1 MDRGELTAI
10 FTIRSWDGKEWKMAV
25 EIPREAGSFGER
37 YVDDTTFEA
46 SLYAM
51 VGAGAVAQNMT
62 ANLVK
67 EKRLRRDMLR
77 TICVNLGN
85 SLADHLENKEEWDI
99 FADEIAEMQ
108 KAPAVGTARAPY

>member
-1 MDRGELTAI
+1 MSAELTAI
-10 FTIRSWDGKEWKMAV
+10 FKICTWDGKEWTMAA

-51 VGAGAVAQNMT
+51 VGAGAVAEKMT
-62 ANLVK
+62 RKLVS

-77 TICVNLGN
+77 TICVKLGDG
-85 SLADHLENKEEWDI
+85 LADMLESKEEWSV
-99 FADEIAEMQ
+99 FANEIAEMT
-108 KAPAVGTARAPY
+108 KPTRTEGERE